1 MKKKN
6 SSPTKMLKMES
17 EDRVAPMPN
26 FRVIRNN
33 ARMKIKSINLRVL
46 EMKRKKSVDTDL

>member
-1 MKKKN
+1 
-6 SSPTKMLKMES
+6 MLKMES

-46 EMKRKKSVDTDL
+46 EIKRKKSVDTDL